1 MCQYN
6 YVAINRWNVF
16 GCRISGYELFCYETS
31 ELVGMTES
39 AIIKMLKAGG
49 KVLGLAL
56 DANNKLILDEANHF
70 QTNIMER
77 KTISKMEAIN
87 GDVPV
92 NTLYTLLSVK
102 DDKYELMNS
111 RYARKTI
118 SKDELI
124 TYINLGLVQ
133 SGCKIENGELVVAD
147 VFKNNTSATVVKEAE
162 KVEPQPVKEEKPAVE
177 EKVGADKKSIKSEPK
192 PVDKKESTAKDKPDA
207 KPIIEII
214 KKAENKK

>member
-6 YVAINRWNVF
+6 YVAINRVNQF
-16 GCRISGYELFCYETS
+16 GCRICGYELHCYETGEIIGMS
-31 ELVGMTES
+31 EST
-39 AIIKMLKAGG
+39 IIKMLKAGG
-49 KVLGLAL
+49 RVLGLAL
-56 DANNKLILDEANHF
+56 DESNKLILDEANHF

-77 KTISKMEAIN
+77 KTLCKMEAVN

-111 RYARKTI
+111 RYAKKVI

-147 VFKNNTSATVVKEAE
+147 VFKNNTSATVVKETV
-162 KVEPQPVKEEKPAVE
+162 KPEPAKEEKPIV
-177 EKVGADKKSIKSEPK
+177 ADKKSENPEPKETK
-192 PVDKKESTAKDKPDA
+192 PVDKKADTKKPEIKPTKVEDK
-207 KPIIEII
+207 K
-214 KKAENKK
+214 

>member
-1 MCQYN
+1 MCQFS
-6 YVAINRWNVF
+6 YVAINRVNQF
-16 GCRISGYELFCYETS
+16 GCRISGYELLCYES
-31 ELVGMTES
+31 GEIVGMTES
-39 AIIKMLKAGG
+39 TIIKMLKAGG
-49 KVLGLAL
+49 KVSGLAL
-56 DANNKLILDEANHF
+56 DESSKLILDEEGHF

-77 KTISKMEAIN
+77 KTISKMEAVN

-111 RYARKTI
+111 RYARKVI

-147 VFKNNTSATVVKEAE
+147 VFKASATVVKEADKAE
-162 KVEPQPVKEEKPAVE
+162 LPVAEGKGGADAKSANLEPKTAKEVKP
-177 EKVGADKKSIKSEPK
+177 ADKKPDKAE
-192 PVDKKESTAKDKPDA
+192 DKKPDT
-207 KPIIEII
+207 KKFVEII
-214 KKAENKK
+214 KKAEDKK

>member
-1 MCQYN
+1 MCQFN
-6 YVAINRWNVF
+6 YVAINRVNQF
-16 GCRISGYELFCYETS
+16 GCRICGYELHCYETGEIIGMS
-31 ELVGMTES
+31 EST
-39 AIIKMLKAGG
+39 IIKMLKAGG
-49 KVLGLAL
+49 RVLGLAL
-56 DANNKLILDEANHF
+56 DESNKLILDEANHF

-77 KTISKMEAIN
+77 KTLCKMEAIN

-111 RYARKTI
+111 RYARKVI

-147 VFKNNTSATVVKEAE
+147 VFKNNTSATVVKETVKPEAA
-162 KVEPQPVKEEKPAVE
+162 KEEKTIV
-177 EKVGADKKSIKSEPK
+177 ADKKPENPEPK
-192 PVDKKESTAKDKPDA
+192 ETKAVDKKADTKKPEIKPTKVEDK
-207 KPIIEII
+207 K
-214 KKAENKK
+214 

>member
-1 MCQYN
+1 MCQFS
-6 YVAINRWNVF
+6 YVAINRVNQF
-16 GCRISGYELFCYETS
+16 GCRISGYELLCYES
-31 ELVGMTES
+31 GEIVGMTES

-49 KVLGLAL
+49 RVLGLAL
-56 DANNKLILDEANHF
+56 DESNKLILDEANHF

-77 KTISKMEAIN
+77 KTLCKMEAIN

-111 RYARKTI
+111 RYARKVI

-147 VFKNNTSATVVKEAE
+147 VFKNNTSATVVKETVKPEAA
-162 KVEPQPVKEEKPAVE
+162 KEEKTIV
-177 EKVGADKKSIKSEPK
+177 ADKKPENPEPKETK
-192 PVDKKESTAKDKPDA
+192 PVDKKADTKKPEIKPTKVEDK
-207 KPIIEII
+207 K
-214 KKAENKK
+214 

>member
-1 MCQYN
+1 MCQFS
-6 YVAINRWNVF
+6 YVAINRVNQF
-16 GCRISGYELFCYETS
+16 GCRICGYELHCYETGEIIGMS
-31 ELVGMTES
+31 EST
-39 AIIKMLKAGG
+39 IIKMLKAGG
-49 KVLGLAL
+49 RVLGLAL
-56 DANNKLILDEANHF
+56 DESNKLILDEANHF

-77 KTISKMEAIN
+77 KTLCKMEAIN

-111 RYARKTI
+111 RYARKVI

-147 VFKNNTSATVVKEAE
+147 VFKNNTSATVVKETV
-162 KVEPQPVKEEKPAVE
+162 KPEPAKEEKTIV
-177 EKVGADKKSIKSEPK
+177 ADKKPENPEPKETK
-192 PVDKKESTAKDKPDA
+192 PVDKKADTKKPEIKPTKVEDK
-207 KPIIEII
+207 K
-214 KKAENKK
+214 

>member
-1 MCQYN
+1 MCQFS
-6 YVAINRWNVF
+6 YVAINRVNQF
-16 GCRISGYELFCYETS
+16 GCRISGYELLCYES
-31 ELVGMTES
+31 GEIVGMTES

-49 KVLGLAL
+49 RVLGLAL
-56 DANNKLILDEANHF
+56 DESNKLILDEANHF

-77 KTISKMEAIN
+77 KTLCKMEAIN

-111 RYARKTI
+111 RYARKVI

-147 VFKNNTSATVVKEAE
+147 VFKNNTSATVVKETVKPEAA
-162 KVEPQPVKEEKPAVE
+162 KEEKTIV
-177 EKVGADKKSIKSEPK
+177 ADKKPENPEPK
-192 PVDKKESTAKDKPDA
+192 ETKAVDKKADTKKPEIKPTKVEDK
-207 KPIIEII
+207 K
-214 KKAENKK
+214 

>member
-1 MCQYN
+1 MCQFS
-6 YVAINRWNVF
+6 YVAINRVNQF
-16 GCRISGYELFCYETS
+16 GCRICGYELHCYETGEIIGMS
-31 ELVGMTES
+31 EST
-39 AIIKMLKAGG
+39 IIKMLKAGG
-49 KVLGLAL
+49 RVLGLAL
-56 DANNKLILDEANHF
+56 DESNKLILDEANHF

-77 KTISKMEAIN
+77 KTLCKMEAVN

-111 RYARKTI
+111 RYAKKVI

-147 VFKNNTSATVVKEAE
+147 VFKNNTSATVVKETV
-162 KVEPQPVKEEKPAVE
+162 KPEPAKEEKPIV
-177 EKVGADKKSIKSEPK
+177 ADKKSENPEPK
-192 PVDKKESTAKDKPDA
+192 ETKAVDKKADTKKPEIKPTKVEDK
-207 KPIIEII
+207 K
-214 KKAENKK
+214 

>member
-6 YVAINRWNVF
+6 YVAINRVNQF
-16 GCRISGYELFCYETS
+16 GCRICGYELHCYETGEIIGMS
-31 ELVGMTES
+31 EST
-39 AIIKMLKAGG
+39 IIKMLKAGG
-49 KVLGLAL
+49 RVLGLAL
-56 DANNKLILDEANHF
+56 DESNKLILDEANHF

-77 KTISKMEAIN
+77 KTLCKMEAVN

-111 RYARKTI
+111 RYAKKVI

-147 VFKNNTSATVVKEAE
+147 VFKNNTSATVVKETV
-162 KVEPQPVKEEKPAVE
+162 KPEPAKEEKPIV
-177 EKVGADKKSIKSEPK
+177 ADKKSENPEPK
-192 PVDKKESTAKDKPDA
+192 ETKAVDKKADTKKPEIKPTKVEDK
-207 KPIIEII
+207 K
-214 KKAENKK
+214 

>member
-6 YVAINRWNVF
+6 YVAINRVNQF
-16 GCRISGYELFCYETS
+16 GCRICGYELHCYETGEIIGMS
-31 ELVGMTES
+31 EST
-39 AIIKMLKAGG
+39 IIKMLKAGG
-49 KVLGLAL
+49 RVLGLAL
-56 DANNKLILDEANHF
+56 DESNKLILDEANHF

-77 KTISKMEAIN
+77 KTLCKMEAVN

-111 RYARKTI
+111 RYAKKVI

-147 VFKNNTSATVVKEAE
+147 VFKNNTSATVVKETVKPEAA
-162 KVEPQPVKEEKPAVE
+162 KEEKTIV
-177 EKVGADKKSIKSEPK
+177 ADKKPENPEPK
-192 PVDKKESTAKDKPDA
+192 ETKAVDKKADTKKPEIKPTKVEDK
-207 KPIIEII
+207 K
-214 KKAENKK
+214 

>member
-6 YVAINRWNVF
+6 YVAINRVNQF
-16 GCRISGYELFCYETS
+16 GCRICGYELHCYETGEIIGMS
-31 ELVGMTES
+31 EST
-39 AIIKMLKAGG
+39 IIKMLKAGG
-49 KVLGLAL
+49 RVLGLAL
-56 DANNKLILDEANHF
+56 DESNKLILDEANHF

-77 KTISKMEAIN
+77 KTLCKMEAVN

-111 RYARKTI
+111 RYAKKVI

-124 TYINLGLVQ
+124 TYINLGLIQ

-147 VFKNNTSATVVKEAE
+147 VFKASATIVKEADKAE
-162 KVEPQPVKEEKPAVE
+162 LPVAEEKGGVDVKPAISKPKTAKAE
-177 EKVGADKKSIKSEPK
+177 TKPADKKPMK
-192 PVDKKESTAKDKPDA
+192 PED
-207 KPIIEII
+207 
-214 KKAENKK
+214 KKAETKKLVEKAEDKK